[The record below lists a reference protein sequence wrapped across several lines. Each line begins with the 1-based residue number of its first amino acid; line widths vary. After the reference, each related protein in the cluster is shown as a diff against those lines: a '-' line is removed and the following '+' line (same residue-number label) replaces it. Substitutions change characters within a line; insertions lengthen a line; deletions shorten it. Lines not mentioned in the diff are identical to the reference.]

1 VSSLDAA
8 LRYAALGWAVL
19 PLHSLRNGRCTCG
32 KSPCGPEN
40 RTAGKHPATELVRHG
55 VHDATKDPARIRE
68 WFARM
73 PHANVGIATGEP
85 SGFDVLDVDPRNGS
99 DDTLAD
105 IIRMHGA
112 LPDTA
117 MQLTGGGGYHY
128 LFRHTGGRLKSPGRG
143 LDVKSTGG
151 YIIAEPSIH
160 ATGGT
165 YAWEG
170 SADPTDGFPIAEPP
184 AWLVAPAPVRTAGP
198 SLGGAGYLDP
208 QRILDLRAAL
218 AHLDSADYATW
229 ISVGQALHSTAA
241 PEAFEIW
248 DTWSQSAANYD
259 GTTDAKW
266 RTFRA
271 DGPLHVESIF
281 VWARDA
287 GWNGDAPRVPV
298 PAADVLPFTA
308 PDNATPGHLLS
319 LPGALGV
326 VVDLANRSAPKPQ
339 PQFAVQAALALGC
352 AVLGRRFKTTRDNWP
367 SLYFV
372 NVGKS
377 ASGKEHAR
385 TVVDAVLTAAQLG
398 HLIGPG
404 GYTSDGA
411 VFSAAINQPCHLAI
425 IDELG
430 AMLGNARATN
440 NYQKR
445 QAIDALTQAWGVL
458 HGSLRPLGYSTM
470 TLTVQ
475 QRQELASRVIHRPAI
490 SLLGMTTPRTFYGAL
505 NEQAIE
511 GGFLNRLLVVE
522 SHTGRQLSRPAE
534 PLEVPDS
541 VVEWCIAARGPAGPG
556 NLQGLDPAHDQ
567 VPLPRVV
574 DFTVEARAAFR
585 QYEADCLDS
594 MDELELENLAELE
607 GRSVEK
613 ALRIALIL
621 AVSDNVTAP
630 LIRVEHAEW
639 AIAYVRHYTAQTIAS
654 VREHMHDSQFAVW
667 KRATLD
673 AIRRGGTKGL
683 TERELCRNCR
693 PYAGLEPRMRKAVTD
708 SLKSEELVAWVDLGK
723 GPGGRGKNRI
733 AWVACADA
741 EEGDDAA

>member
-1 VSSLDAA
+1 MTALDAA
-8 LRYAALGWAVL
+8 LGYAALGWAVL
-19 PLHSLRNGRCTCG
+19 PLHSIKNGRCTCG

-40 RTAGKHPATELVRHG
+40 RTAGKHPATDLVRHG
-55 VHDATKDPARIRE
+55 VHDASRDAARIRE

-105 IIRMHGA
+105 IVRAHGA
-112 LPDTA
+112 LPETA

-128 LFRHTGGRLKSPGRG
+128 LFVHTGGRLKSPGRG

-151 YIIAEPSIH
+151 YIIAEPSVH
-160 ATGGT
+160 ASGGH

-170 SADPTDGFPIAEPP
+170 SADPTDGFPIAQPP
-184 AWLVAPAPVRTAGP
+184 AWLVAPAPTRTAGP
-198 SLGGAGYLDP
+198 SVAGTGFLDE
-208 QRILDLRAAL
+208 QRVADLQAAL
-218 AHLDSADYATW
+218 AHLDASDYAQW
-229 ISVGQALHSTAA
+229 IGVGQALHSTSA
-241 PEAFEIW
+241 PQAFEIW
-248 DTWSQSAANYD
+248 DAWSQKAANYD
-259 GTTDAKW
+259 GSTAEKW

-271 DGPLHVESIF
+271 NGPLHVESIF

-287 GWNGDAPRVPV
+287 GWDGYAERVAVPV
-298 PAADVLPFTA
+298 ADVLRFT
-308 PDNATPGHLLS
+308 PPENSVPGHLLAM
-319 LPGALGV
+319 PGALGA
-326 VVDLANRSAPKPQ
+326 VVDLANRTAPKPQ

-352 AVLGRRFKTTRDNWP
+352 AVLGRRYKTTRDNWP

-411 VFSAAINQPCHLAI
+411 VFSAALNQPCHLAI

-470 TLTVQ
+470 TLTAQ
-475 QRQELASRVIHRPAI
+475 QRAELASRVIHRPAI

-505 NEQAIE
+505 TEDAIE
-511 GGFLNRLLVVE
+511 GGFLNRLLIVE
-522 SHTGRQLSRPAE
+522 SHVGRQLSRPAE
-534 PLEVPDS
+534 PLDVPDS
-541 VVEWCIAARGPAGPG
+541 IVEWCTAARGPAGPG

-574 DFTVEARAAFR
+574 DFTVDARAAFR
-585 QYEADCLDS
+585 DYEAACIAE
-594 MDELELENLAELE
+594 MDELDGESLSELE

-613 ALRIALIL
+613 ALRIALIV
-621 AVSDNVTAP
+621 AVSDNVASP
-630 LIRVEHAEW
+630 LIRREHAEW

-654 VREHMHDSQFAVW
+654 VRLHMHDSTFAKW
-667 KRATLD
+667 RAEILG
-673 AIRRGGTKGL
+673 AIRRGGVRGL
-683 TERELCRNCR
+683 TERELSRNSR
-693 PYAGLEPRMRKAVTD
+693 TYAGLDPRQRRMVTD
-708 SLKSEELVAWVDLGK
+708 SLKAEGLAEWVDLGK
-723 GPGGRGKNRI
+723 GPGGRGKNRC
-733 AWVACADA
+733 AWVACNVED
-741 EEGDDAA
+741 DDAA